1 MNFLPSPRFQKNVS
15 VYVGVIGYLAM
26 IIAGEVMIGV
36 WTKLIAELLR
46 ISFYKE
52 VKAPDMM
59 GLSVF
64 FICASVLSILKEF
77 LL

>member
-1 MNFLPSPRFQKNVS
+1 MNLLSSPRFQKNVS

-59 GLSVF
+59 GLSMF
-64 FICASVLSILKEF
+64 FICASLVSIATEYF
-77 LL
+77 L